1 MFIRHLPQN
10 IPPEDFAEMGAIT
23 FKLQG
28 YNIDYALHPME
39 DGNGDIISVHN
50 NEPTIHNI
58 GATLIDNAKVNGDNQ
73 LDHFDGFLSDLYSN
87 AGFEEYDRWKFN
99 RQYAPEDWNYER
111 DGEPDVVLR
120 RLAKD

>member
-1 MFIRHLPQN
+1 
-10 IPPEDFAEMGAIT
+10 MGATT

-99 RQYAPEDWNYER
+99 RQYAPENWNYER